1 MGWTGER
8 RLNLKIIPSSLRIR
22 ITAGLNEYAG
32 YVIPRSMERQRF
44 SDRMSRGQMVL
55 VLLVL
60 WRTGGAKHTNTP
72 NVGTSIFKEEDY
84 IKSCW
89 TLQDAALLNARRIMQ
104 DLIPRNSLDTRKDD
118 FVPRLMSYFHSA
130 AELIRART
138 RGPVQHSLLLAL
150 SDVIGGYLH
159 VYVLPL
165 ARRGYYCGVV
175 RWEHSR
181 LKDVRANPVN
191 RSSPGQ
197 FNLPGVGKVRFC

>member
-1 MGWTGER
+1 
-8 RLNLKIIPSSLRIR
+8 
-22 ITAGLNEYAG
+22 
-32 YVIPRSMERQRF
+32 
-44 SDRMSRGQMVL
+44 
-55 VLLVL
+55 
-60 WRTGGAKHTNTP
+60 
-72 NVGTSIFKEEDY
+72 
-84 IKSCW
+84 
-89 TLQDAALLNARRIMQ
+89 MQ

-175 RWEHSR
+175 RYKYTRELHDLYDQLLR
-181 LKDVRANPVN
+181 FLKTDGSNWMKPIT
-191 RSSPGQ
+191 
-197 FNLPGVGKVRFC
+197 GVGSSFPVHPIGVQPLKPSESEQACKQIITYRASGMYVIMSQISTHDCSCPRSLLTTAHVPELSLPTTAHVPD